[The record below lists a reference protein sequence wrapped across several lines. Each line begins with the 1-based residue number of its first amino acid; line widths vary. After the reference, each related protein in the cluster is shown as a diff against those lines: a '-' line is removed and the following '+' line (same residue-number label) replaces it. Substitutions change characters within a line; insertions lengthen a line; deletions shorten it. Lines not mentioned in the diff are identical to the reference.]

1 MQIVL
6 NEFLEEPATMKRREI
21 SPEPVTRNKAGNGLK
36 AKNSKAK
43 GKSFRTAASAT
54 ANPDEPSASSSKAP
68 EVWGNLDSELESEI
82 PTSTKRK
89 RKQLLDLNLD
99 DHILAPSD
107 QDEDS
112 SSSSRSAQ
120 GSKRARLDVMSVS
133 ILDTDQMTSTSSSKK
148 ADPRHKIQLSEDQL
162 HGPFNFSAHRPQK
175 HKSKTS
181 AASSSSGSVKF
192 DALREDLK
200 SLVTS
205 SKQDKSSSSKMTSAE
220 RSPALVDISDGG
232 GSPVLVD
239 LSQSDTAEIRDLF
252 SNFKMM
258 FPNTPVE
265 YLEEMA
271 EELAGKPIAT
281 ERFISE
287 LLARDSKPPDFWNPI
302 DKTIANIKDEQ
313 PMIMGQPNTAV
324 NLNKED
330 QGLNMTM
337 DAITDQSLDLQDDFR
352 ELSPG
357 PSDAITDGVLD
368 LQEDFR
374 EPRPGPSSGQGS
386 SGGPTPM
393 PSEPESPKPGP
404 STKVNDTIDLTDNGP
419 KETKDGPEDNE
430 EDMANKKLEHLID
443 LFPNADPEFLHQK
456 VVELAKDRERWEGW
470 ISETIENKS
479 DKDFPSRKDYEQ
491 RQKEAEM
498 MEKYSG
504 QVTVQEILDMY
515 EDPEAYF
522 MDDTRKVSDLYKKHA
537 LAQLKKEF
545 RTVHVNAINKIFNG
559 NNFLFLPCVRVLKK
573 YRGKQSWISNFQYYN
588 F

>member
-1 MQIVL
+1 MDKSKQNYPSNDNVIKVQIKVNKITSLQIVL

-43 GKSFRTAASAT
+43 GKSSRTAASAS
-54 ANPDEPSASSSKAP
+54 ANPDEPSASSSSIAP

-82 PTSTKRK
+82 PTTTKRK
-89 RKQLLDLNLD
+89 RKQLLDLNLE

-120 GSKRARLDVMSVS
+120 GSSKRARLDVMSVS
-133 ILDTDQMTSTSSSKK
+133 ILDEPVTSTTSSKK

-162 HGPFNFSAHRPQK
+162 HGPFNFSAHRP
-175 HKSKTS
+175 
-181 AASSSSGSVKF
+181 
-192 DALREDLK
+192 
-200 SLVTS
+200 
-205 SKQDKSSSSKMTSAE
+205 
-220 RSPALVDISDGG
+220 
-232 GSPVLVD
+232 PVLVN
-239 LSQSDTAEIRDLF
+239 LSQFDTAEIRDLF

-287 LLARDSKPPDFWNPI
+287 LLARDSKPPDFWNPGI
-302 DKTIANIKDEQ
+302 NKTIANIKDEQ
-313 PMIMGQPNTAV
+313 QPVIMGQPNTAV

-337 DAITDQSLDLQDDFR
+337 DAITDIVAMDAVTDGVLDLQDDFR
-352 ELSPG
+352 VQPG
-357 PSDAITDGVLD
+357 PSDHITDQVLD
-368 LQEDFR
+368 MQEVFGD
-374 EPRPGPSSGQGS
+374 EPRPGPSDGP
-386 SGGPTPM
+386 GPTPM
-393 PSEPESPKPGP
+393 PSAPESPKPGP
-404 STKVNDTIDLTDNGP
+404 STKVVNDTIDLTDAGP
-419 KETKDGPEDNE
+419 KETNDGPEDNE
-430 EDMANKKLEHLID
+430 EDMVNKKLEHLID

-456 VVELAKDRERWEGW
+456 VVELANDRERWEGW

-479 DKDFPSRKDYEQ
+479 DKEFPSRKDYEQ

-522 MDDTRKVSDLYKKHA
+522 MDNTRKVSDLYKKHA

-545 RTVHVNAINKIFNG
+545 RMCHVSVINKIFNG
-559 NNFLFLPCVRVLKK
+559 NN
-573 YRGKQSWISNFQYYN
+573 
-588 F
+588 

>member
-1 MQIVL
+1 M
-6 NEFLEEPATMKRREI
+6 EEPATMKRRQI

-43 GKSFRTAASAT
+43 GKSSRTAASAS
-54 ANPDEPSASSSKAP
+54 ANPDEPSASSSSIAP

-82 PTSTKRK
+82 PTTTKRK
-89 RKQLLDLNLD
+89 RKQLLDLNLE

-120 GSKRARLDVMSVS
+120 GSSKRARLDVMSVS
-133 ILDTDQMTSTSSSKK
+133 ILDEPVTSTTSSKK

-181 AASSSSGSVKF
+181 TASSSSGSGSVKF

-200 SLVTS
+200 SLVTN
-205 SKQDKSSSSKMTSAE
+205 SKQDKSSSSKIG
-220 RSPALVDISDGG
+220 SPALVDISDGG

-287 LLARDSKPPDFWNPI
+287 LLARDSKPPDFWNPGI
-302 DKTIANIKDEQ
+302 NKTIANIKDEQQ

-337 DAITDQSLDLQDDFR
+337 DAITDIVAMDAVTDGVLDLQDDFR
-352 ELSPG
+352 DQPG
-357 PSDAITDGVLD
+357 PSIAEQDLD
-368 LQEDFR
+368 LQEVFGE
-374 EPRPGPSSGQGS
+374 EPRPGPSDGP
-386 SGGPTPM
+386 GPTPM
-393 PSEPESPKPGP
+393 PSAPESPKPGP
-404 STKVNDTIDLTDNGP
+404 STKVVNDTIDLTDAGP
-419 KETKDGPEDNE
+419 KETNDGPEDNE
-430 EDMANKKLEHLID
+430 EDMVNKKLEHLID

-456 VVELAKDRERWEGW
+456 VVELANDRERWEGW

-479 DKDFPSRKDYEQ
+479 DKEFPSRKDYEQ

-522 MDDTRKVSDLYKKHA
+522 MDNTRKVSDLYKKHA

-545 RTVHVNAINKIFNG
+545 RMCHVNVINKIFNG
-559 NNFLFLPCVRVLKK
+559 NNFLFLPSVRVLKK
-573 YRGKQSWISNFQYYN
+573 HKGK
-588 F
+588 

>member
-1 MQIVL
+1 M
-6 NEFLEEPATMKRREI
+6 EEPATMKRREI

-43 GKSFRTAASAT
+43 GKSSRTAASAS
-54 ANPDEPSASSSKAP
+54 ANPDEPSASSSSIAP

-82 PTSTKRK
+82 PTTTKRK
-89 RKQLLDLNLD
+89 RKQLLDLNLE

-120 GSKRARLDVMSVS
+120 GSSKRARLDVMSVS
-133 ILDTDQMTSTSSSKK
+133 ILDTDQVTSTSSSSKK

-181 AASSSSGSVKF
+181 TASSSSGSGSVKF

-200 SLVTS
+200 SLVTN
-205 SKQDKSSSSKMTSAE
+205 SKQDKSSSSKIG
-220 RSPALVDISDGG
+220 SPALVDISDGG

-287 LLARDSKPPDFWNPI
+287 LLARDSKPPDFWNPGI
-302 DKTIANIKDEQ
+302 NKTIANIKDEQ
-313 PMIMGQPNTAV
+313 Q
-324 NLNKED
+324 
-330 QGLNMTM
+330 
-337 DAITDQSLDLQDDFR
+337 
-352 ELSPG
+352 
-357 PSDAITDGVLD
+357 PSD
-368 LQEDFR
+368 
-374 EPRPGPSSGQGS
+374 GP
-386 SGGPTPM
+386 GPTPM
-393 PSEPESPKPGP
+393 PSAPESPKPGP
-404 STKVNDTIDLTDNGP
+404 STKVVNDTIDLTDAGP
-419 KETKDGPEDNE
+419 KETNDGPEDNE
-430 EDMANKKLEHLID
+430 EDMVNKKLEHLID

-456 VVELAKDRERWEGW
+456 VVELANDRERWEGW

-479 DKDFPSRKDYEQ
+479 DKEFPSRKDYEQ

-522 MDDTRKVSDLYKKHA
+522 MDNTRKVSDLYKKHA

-545 RTVHVNAINKIFNG
+545 RMCHVNVINKIFNG
-559 NNFLFLPCVRVLKK
+559 NNFLFLPSVRVLKK
-573 YRGKQSWISNFQYYN
+573 HEGK
-588 F
+588 